1 MVSLNYQSANLTIC
15 INNVNYTLYNV
26 CLTDM
31 YHDVNGITLY
41 YNFLSTNYDNIATL
55 LLAGISHH
63 VEGSCVYVVD
73 MPYYMVKR
81 ISNL

>member
-1 MVSLNYQSANLTIC
+1 MVSLNYQSVNLTIC
-15 INNVNYTLYNV
+15 INNVDYTLYNV

-31 YHDVNGITLY
+31 YHDVNGITLN

-63 VEGSCVYVVD
+63 VEGSCVCVDDMSYCVVKSID
-73 MPYYMVKR
+73 
-81 ISNL
+81 NL